1 MKLDSK
7 MFNEIIQEAIEGAR
21 SHKNSMHPQQ
31 ELYARRDPQLTDP
44 HLAKFELQQA
54 ASAATKIEQMI
65 KDGEIFDELIHT
77 KISRASDYLTSVLHY
92 LEYQEKRGER

>member
-7 MFNEIIQEAIEGAR
+7 IFNEIIHEALEGAK
-21 SHKNSMHPQQ
+21 SQKNSAHPQQ
-31 ELYARRDPQLTDP
+31 ESQMRKGAQQVDPRV
-44 HLAKFELQQA
+44 AKFELQRAA
-54 ASAATKIEQMI
+54 ASATKIEQMI
-65 KDGEIFDELIHT
+65 KDGEIFDESIHT

>member
-7 MFNEIIQEAIEGAR
+7 IFNEIIHEALEGAKT
-21 SHKNSMHPQQ
+21 HKNSTHPQQ
-31 ELYARRDPQLTDP
+31 EVYTRRDPQEIDP
-44 HLAKFELQQA
+44 HLAKFELQRA
-54 ASAATKIEQMI
+54 ASAATKIGQMI
-65 KDGEIFDELIHT
+65 KDGEIFDDLIHT